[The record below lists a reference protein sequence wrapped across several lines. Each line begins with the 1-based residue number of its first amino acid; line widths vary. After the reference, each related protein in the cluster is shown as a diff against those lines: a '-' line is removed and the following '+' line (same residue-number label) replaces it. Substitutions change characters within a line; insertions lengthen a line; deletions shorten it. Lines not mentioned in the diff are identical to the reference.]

1 MQDACDYVG
10 PITMEITKD
19 DKTQTR
25 EFGKRDQFAPE
36 ILYFSDCIL
45 KNREP
50 EPSGEEG
57 LMDVR
62 IIEALYESARTGKP
76 VRLQRATK
84 RKRPSLR
91 QEIRRPAI
99 RKPEVVK
106 AQKPHE

>member
-1 MQDACDYVG
+1 
-10 PITMEITKD
+10 
-19 DKTQTR
+19 
-25 EFGKRDQFAPE
+25 
-36 ILYFSDCIL
+36 
-45 KNREP
+45 
-50 EPSGEEG
+50 
-57 LMDVR
+57 MDVR